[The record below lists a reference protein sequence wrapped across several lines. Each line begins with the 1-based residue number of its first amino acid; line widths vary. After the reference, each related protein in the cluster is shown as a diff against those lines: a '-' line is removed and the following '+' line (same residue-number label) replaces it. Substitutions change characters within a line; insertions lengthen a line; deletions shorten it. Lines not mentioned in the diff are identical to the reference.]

1 MLRPRVSAHHT
12 LLNLFLALTVT
23 ACSKVVTVQRTTVP
37 ATSRATLDKR
47 SPWLKAHL
55 RSGGVYILAQWR
67 SDSEANAII
76 GTGEHQNANRVVIDS
91 GLFRVPLDSVSL
103 FETNVVQRSGAHEA
117 MTVVSGITMVV
128 AAVCLANPKAC
139 FGSCP
144 TFYVS
149 DGAGTPLMAEGF
161 SASVAP
167 ALEATDLDAL
177 WLAAPAS
184 RDLTVRMTN
193 EAFETHVVRWVDLIA
208 VPRAPGV
215 RVVADDHGAFFAA
228 TALTPPR
235 ACAAPDGDCLP
246 AIRQFDG
253 VMHSSSADSNDLAV
267 RESIDLEFAAPPP
280 GELGVIISTRQSLLS
295 TYLFYQALAWM
306 GSNATPWLGR
316 LSRNGTT
323 PAAGGIGALLGRL
336 EVLVQDSMGVW
347 IRAGAVGETGPLATD
362 TKVVPL
368 PRAVKHGAAVRVR
381 LRGTKGLWRVEQAVL
396 ATIKPAAPAIRLS
409 PVRVTTDGHPDPA
422 ARTALLDS
430 ARVLTTFRGD
440 RYDLHYRLPG
450 KPAGYELFLEA
461 RGYYLEWMR
470 QEWLAE
476 ENPLK
481 AAQLLFDPAAALK
494 ALAPAYKRQEAGM
507 DSLFWGSRYVRP

>member
-1 MLRPRVSAHHT
+1 MFRPRVSASCSPWI
-12 LLNLFLALTVT
+12 LCLALTAG
-23 ACSKVVTVQRTTVP
+23 ACSKIVTVQRTTVP
-37 ATSRATLDKR
+37 ASARVTLDQR

-67 SDSEANAII
+67 SDSVANAII
-76 GTGEHQNANRVVIDS
+76 GTGEHQDANRAVIDS

-103 FETNVVQRSGAHEA
+103 FETNVVQPSGAHEA
-117 MTVVSGITMVV
+117 LTVVSGLTLVV

-149 DGAGTPLMAEGF
+149 DGSGTPLMAEGF

-167 ALEATDLDAL
+167 GLEATDLDAL
-177 WLAAPAS
+177 WLAAPAK

-215 RVVADDHGAFFAA
+215 RVVADDHGVFFAA
-228 TALTPPR
+228 TAITAPR
-235 ACAAPDGDCLP
+235 ACTAPEGDCL
-246 AIRQFDG
+246 AAVRRYDG

-280 GELGVIISTRQSLLS
+280 GGLGLIISSRQTLLS

-316 LSRNGTT
+316 LSRNGAS

-336 EVLVQDSMGVW
+336 DVLVQDSMGVW

-368 PRAVKHGAAVRVR
+368 PRALRRGATVRVR
-381 LRGTKGLWRVEQAVL
+381 LRGTKGLWRVEAVAL
-396 ATIKPAAPAIRLS
+396 ATLTPAAPAVRLK
-409 PVRVTTDGHPDPA
+409 PVNVTKDGHADPV
-422 ARTALLDS
+422 ARAALLDS
-430 ARVLTTFRGD
+430 ARVLTDFRGD

-450 KPAGYELFLEA
+450 KPADYELFLEA

-481 AAQLLFDPAAALK
+481 AAQLFLNPAVALK